1 MYTWYR
7 DTPSPL
13 VTSVHS
19 PVKNELM
26 SFFKSFFFFL
36 HGLQLP
42 YGIKFTGFIAF
53 LAPFSS
59 LDATWV
65 ICLGSA
71 ISSPSP
77 RVSMPSCGR
86 PGQARPCHANARPSH
101 MVSLWLK
108 ARQQSCFGWTN
119 KKSASPNVKLLG
131 LERTH
136 SLFGCMVCWPD
147 LSKHYSEE

>member
-1 MYTWYR
+1 MLLVMYTWYK

-19 PVKNELM
+19 PVKNELI
-26 SFFKSFFFFL
+26 SFLNYLFL

-71 ISSPSP
+71 ISS
-77 RVSMPSCGR
+77 
-86 PGQARPCHANARPSH
+86 
-101 MVSLWLK
+101 
-108 ARQQSCFGWTN
+108 
-119 KKSASPNVKLLG
+119 ASP
-131 LERTH
+131 
-136 SLFGCMVCWPD
+136 
-147 LSKHYSEE
+147 